1 VALNIDDDRM
11 PLEASGTV
19 TCVAA
24 RRGHLWPVTGWPGLL
39 SRNAFTFTEW
49 LLSRNSGE
57 AAHVAVWHEERHDA

>member
-1 VALNIDDDRM
+1 MALNINDDHM

-49 LLSRNSGE
+49 PAPVKN
-57 AAHVAVWHEERHDA
+57 